1 MGILRCINL
10 NISWKFGSIEIRK
23 CQRRLTLTDEQ
34 NSSQED
40 SCIKID
46 LISRPIKEGEKSSS
60 IGINRTFMREEMP
73 SLMAFEILYCIL
85 CLSKIFGWARDKS
98 CIEHSVISLKSRYVF
113 LSSEIIILNMINV
126 FQKSFFIF

>member
-60 IGINRTFMREEMP
+60 IGINSTFMRGENAFLDGIWDSLLHLMP
-73 SLMAFEILYCIL
+73 KQNIWMSH
-85 CLSKIFGWARDKS
+85 GQ
-98 CIEHSVISLKSRYVF
+98 
-113 LSSEIIILNMINV
+113 ILNKTINTFCYIV
-126 FQKSFFIF
+126 